1 MNECAV
7 PTHGEIR
14 PLRSDI
20 PPGSAKGDGKALRT
34 GTGARRVLLR
44 GAHSSTN
51 LGFHFSGCGAWM
63 GAGGSTTN
71 GGTWME
77 HREGGTHVFWASLD
91 PRSR

>member
-1 MNECAV
+1 
-7 PTHGEIR
+7 
-14 PLRSDI
+14 
-20 PPGSAKGDGKALRT
+20 
-34 GTGARRVLLR
+34 
-44 GAHSSTN
+44 
-51 LGFHFSGCGAWM
+51 M